1 MKQLTRNLII
11 TYSNQ
16 KAREL
21 KRSGMLNTFDEVIT
35 LSQLITDTF
44 EKQHFEQIVDDLLG
58 AVIVYH
64 IIQSEKI
71 DYFGYLKSGD
81 ESLQTIFDFI
91 VKCRRND
98 VAFDALVAGEK
109 LEAIDTIA
117 QGYDAFKQVHG
128 LVDRADVERRVLTSW
143 DDRMLEG
150 YETVYVDSFKVGEI
164 DFVESMW
171 QEREKIKVSIAR
183 FCESDVY

>member
-21 KRSGMLNTFDEVIT
+21 KRSGTFKPFDEVTT

-44 EKQHFEQIVDDLLG
+44 EKQHFEQIIDDPLG
-58 AVIVYH
+58 AAIVHH
-64 IIQSEKI
+64 IIRSGEI
-71 DYFGYLKSGD
+71 AYFDYLKSGD

-98 VAFDALVAGEK
+98 VAFDALIAGEK
-109 LEAIDTIA
+109 LEAIERIA
-117 QGYDAFKQVHG
+117 RGYDAFKQEHG
-128 LVDRADVERRVLTSW
+128 LVDRADVERRVLGLW
-143 DDRMLEG
+143 DGRMLEG
-150 YETVYVDSFKVGEI
+150 YERVYVDSFKVGEI
-164 DFVESMW
+164 DFVESVW
-171 QEREKIKVSIAR
+171 QER
-183 FCESDVY
+183 